1 MKKLNNAQEQK
12 LKTFGLTVKDIVKV
26 EKSTGWCYA
35 QHTAGGDIRFLVQ
48 KVIGKYE
55 FAIWLH
61 SSPESS
67 IAIGVW
73 ADHDKRNIQEQFH
86 KKLGAWC
93 PNGMTSDGYASKGRN
108 PERGHVGD
116 WRTKIKAKDF
126 LKNFTTIRKLVD
138 AIGAKLNETCLQD
151 VLREL

>member
-1 MKKLNNAQEQK
+1 MKTLTNAQEQK
-12 LKTFGLTVKDIVKV
+12 LKTFGLTVKDIVQI

-55 FAIWLH
+55 FVIWLH

-73 ADHDKRNIQEQFH
+73 ADHDKRKIQEQFH

-93 PNGMTSDGYASKGRN
+93 PNGMTSDGYANKGRN

-116 WRTKIKAKDF
+116 WRAQIVARDF
-126 LKNFTTIRKLVD
+126 LKNLNVIRRMVGDIEKKL
-138 AIGAKLNETCLQD
+138 KETGLYD
-151 VLREL
+151 VLNNL

>member
-1 MKKLNNAQEQK
+1 MKALTKAQEQK
-12 LKTFGLTVKDIVKV
+12 IKAFGLTAEDIAKV

-55 FAIWLH
+55 FVIWLH
-61 SSPESS
+61 SSPASS

-73 ADHDKRNIQEQFH
+73 ADHDKRNVQEQFH
-86 KKLGAWC
+86 KKLGTWC
-93 PNGMTSDGYASKGRN
+93 PNGMTSDGYARKGRN

-116 WRTKIKAKDF
+116 WRTTIKSKDF
-126 LKNFTTIRKLVD
+126 LKDFNTIRKLVD
-138 AIGAKLNETCLQD
+138 EIETKLKETGLQD
-151 VLREL
+151 ELRNL